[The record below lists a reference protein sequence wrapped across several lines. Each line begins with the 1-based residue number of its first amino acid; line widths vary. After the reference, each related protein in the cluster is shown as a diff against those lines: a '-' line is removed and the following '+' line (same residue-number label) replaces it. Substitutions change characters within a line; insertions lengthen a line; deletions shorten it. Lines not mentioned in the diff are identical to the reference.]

1 MDIGLALLA
10 LIFALMLLGVPI
22 YLALGAA
29 GAAGLFMLKGNP
41 FLVIPQSIYS
51 GASFFPLLAIPFFI
65 LAGELMNRGGITERL
80 VNFARLLIGK
90 APASLA
96 TSSVLACMFFGG
108 VTGSAQA
115 DTSAIGGLLI
125 PAMTKEGYKPAW
137 SAALIAAAST
147 CGPIVPPSIMM
158 VIYCVTVGES
168 IGAMFMGGIIPGIG
182 IAVGLIIAVLIMN
195 VKQKFPRRY
204 EKIPFAEAI
213 KITVQGILPLIMPVI
228 IIGGILGGFFTPT
241 EAGAV
246 AVLYSLIIGFFVLK
260 TLTVADLIP
269 MFKHTAFLTANV
281 LMIICCARILGWV
294 FCGCS
299 GSGPHRRILPFRL
312 ALSGHL
318 SAAGQL
324 APALRRHVH
333 GRRRR
338 SHHSRTHSRANRAV
352 ARYQWRSFWNDHG
365 SQFGH
370 RCRHTAT
377 WGLRLYRQRD
387 RQGTDRQDVQGDY
400 AVHRCRIG
408 RFAARELCARTC
420 IDHSQ
425 DVRLSLSKLLVSRS
439 MSFAV
444 ACPYARS
451 RPSIST

>member
-1 MDIGLALLA
+1 LDIGLTLLA

-96 TSSVLACMFFGG
+96 NSSVLACMFFGG

-147 CGPIVPPSIMM
+147 CGPIIPPSIMM

-168 IGAMFMGGIIPGIG
+168 IGAMFMGGIIPGVG
-182 IAVGLIIAVLIMN
+182 IAVGLIIAVLIMD

-204 EKIPFAEAI
+204 EKIPFAEAMR
-213 KITVQGILPLIMPVI
+213 ITIQGILPLIMPLI

-260 TLTVADLIP
+260 TLTVGDLIP
-269 MFKHTAFLTANV
+269 MFKHTAFLSANV
-281 LMIICCARILGWV
+281 LMIICCAKILGWV
-294 FCGCS
+294 FAAVQVQVYIGEFFLS
-299 GSGPHRRILPFRL
+299 ISHSPAIYLLLVNLLLLFVGMFMDGAAAVIILAPIL
-312 ALSGHL
+312 TPIALSLGINGIHFGL
-318 SAAGQL
+318 IVVLNLVIGAGTPPL
-324 APALRRHVH
+324 GVCVFIASGIAKV
-333 GRRRR
+333 
-338 SHHSRTHSRANRAV
+338 SIDKTFRAIMPFLIAEIIVLMLVTYVPELVLIIPRM
-352 ARYQWRSFWNDHG
+352 
-365 SQFGH
+365 FGY
-370 RCRHTAT
+370 
-377 WGLRLYRQRD
+377 L
-387 RQGTDRQDVQGDY
+387 
-400 AVHRCRIG
+400 
-408 RFAARELCARTC
+408 
-420 IDHSQ
+420 
-425 DVRLSLSKLLVSRS
+425 
-439 MSFAV
+439 
-444 ACPYARS
+444 
-451 RPSIST
+451 